1 MISRFM
7 KRALLSQMIREWRTN
22 IWLIVELALVTLAVW
37 AILSVLWFQCRGLFQ
52 HLGFNPEGVYSLTVQ
67 SVSKASPR
75 YLKEYKD
82 SYYEDR
88 NELIRRLRRNPNV
101 EYVSL
106 ENNFSP
112 YELNYSGDFLII
124 DGYPDSISYYGNSRT
139 AESDIIKL
147 MDIKSL
153 TGKSSEELTAILE
166 RGEILISPNGP
177 FEESGVSVE
186 DLIGK
191 KAHTYDN
198 EDETL
203 IIGDVVERVKRSNY
217 EYDEKGV
224 IIKPFGNNPKRWG
237 NIILKVKP
245 GKDKQFE
252 QDFKRD
258 KSLSHFRNVYFSELK
273 SLKSKGEN
281 LHRETEINIRVMIG
295 ISFFLFV
302 TIFLGLLGSFW
313 FRVQQRVSE
322 IAVRKTFGATDKDLF
337 RRIIGEG
344 MILLLAGLFLAS
356 ACVWPFIRK
365 ITESTGEKWWLFL
378 AIEGITSA
386 AMAIGVIV
394 SLWYPAWRGMRIEP
408 AIAVKEE

>member
-1 MISRFM
+1 MKSRFM
-7 KRALLSQMIREWRTN
+7 KRALLSQMVREWRTN
-22 IWLIVELALVTLAVW
+22 IWLVVELALVTLAVW
-37 AILSVLWFQCRGLFQ
+37 AIMSALWFECRGLFQ
-52 HLGFNPEGVYSLTVQ
+52 PLGFNPEGVYSLTVQ

-75 YLKEYKD
+75 YFKEYK
-82 SYYEDR
+82 SNYYEDR

-101 EYVSL
+101 EHVSL
-106 ENNFSP
+106 HNNFAP
-112 YELNYSGDFLII
+112 YELNYTGDFLIF
-124 DGYPDSISYYGNSRT
+124 DGYPDSISYYGNSRK
-139 AESDIIKL
+139 AEPDIIKL

-153 TGKSSEELTAILE
+153 TGKSSEELTAMLE
-166 RGEILISPNGP
+166 RGEILISPNRP
-177 FEESGVSVE
+177 FEESGVLIT

-191 KAHTYDN
+191 KARIYDN
-198 EDETL
+198 PDETL

-224 IIKPFGNNPKRWG
+224 IIHPFGNNLKRWG
-237 NIILKVKP
+237 NIVLKVKP
-245 GKDKQFE
+245 GKEKQFE
-252 QDFKRD
+252 QDFKTD
-258 KSLSHFRNVYFSELK
+258 KSLSQLRNVYFTELK

-281 LHRETEINIRVMIG
+281 LNRGTEINIRVMIG

-313 FRVQQRVSE
+313 FRVQQRISE
-322 IAVRKTFGATDKDLF
+322 IAIRKTFGATDNDLF

-356 ACVWPFIRK
+356 ASVWPFIRK

-378 AIEGITSA
+378 VIEGITSG

-394 SLWYPAWRGMRIEP
+394 SLWYPAWRGMRIQP